1 MAWQPDYAS
10 AAELAEY
17 VRGDE
22 TVDGDELAVAV
33 SAASRAIDEFT
44 HRQFGQTDVEQ
55 RFYTARWSA
64 YRDTWLVRIDDVMV
78 VPTEV
83 ATDPGDDTWT
93 TVGNP
98 RMLPRNA
105 AAEGRPW
112 TELQLPSTIGS
123 IAVDGVRVTARFGWT
138 EVPDTIKQATL
149 LQASRLFARR
159 DSPFGVAGS
168 PDIGSELRL
177 LAKLDPDVQVMVAN
191 YCRDR
196 KRVG

>member
-17 VRGDE
+17 VRGDD

-44 HRQFGQTDVEQ
+44 HRQFGQTETTEQ

-83 ATDPGDDTWT
+83 ATDPG
-93 TVGNP
+93 
-98 RMLPRNA
+98 
-105 AAEGRPW
+105 
-112 TELQLPSTIGS
+112 
-123 IAVDGVRVTARFGWT
+123 
-138 EVPDTIKQATL
+138 
-149 LQASRLFARR
+149 
-159 DSPFGVAGS
+159 
-168 PDIGSELRL
+168 
-177 LAKLDPDVQVMVAN
+177 
-191 YCRDR
+191 
-196 KRVG
+196 